1 MSNLCG
7 NDGIKIDIVSKSKLR
22 GFATKLCKV
31 RARSRVKCLFKAGVS
46 VLFQGFV
53 IGSGESEPSNN
64 FGSSN
69 FGDTPRRNPPQILV
83 RSISGSGGI
92 RINTTIQT
100 IRRCSTD
107 LPKAIFDIT
116 SQEYIDRG
124 YNAIPDSIYSPFN
137 SNNSIQVNSKGPL
150 IEHSLITQRKRSSNS
165 RLIANLGRPVN
176 NMGVKL
182 TGIAKVKSRF
192 FEKLHGHFDIINSFD
207 NFIPTEKLFPIRDI
221 NNKKNGI
228 SFVTERTKSSEIYK
242 SINEGVHVGNITKH
256 GAKGFVIADD
266 IDSFITPS
274 SIYTEGEFTYKCE
287 VNAPSITPLET
298 FFFLRAS
305 APLTNFDSDIPPT
318 YEVSNIKLEDPYG
331 NLIAKYKDFT
341 IRGEQDY
348 SDKDHHHYVTY
359 VTEPEV
365 NYAKGNTWD
374 YYYPVLG
381 EDSGY
386 TLSLDIKGNCFFHA
400 FEEDSFNKGF
410 QDGCNLDDKFVQSSN
425 SDYLGI
431 DGAAFSTQSKNY
443 FVRPTDALR
452 ISAIEINNKGSL
464 NGILHDNKLNMFLD
478 VVPTGLLLERVLRPQ
493 KILSTN
499 YTNNIYPTNTINIWQ
514 TSPDIDGNRYDNT
527 VDSGKN
533 NYELKDRLS
542 NEYIEG
548 HLTLIDTDPIA
559 DSGKIQ
565 LFYSHQDPKRV
576 KVKTGGA
583 LNIGNKYEGA
593 FSRPEIKQV
602 FPDDNYFIVEEI
614 FLRIDIKKDASKP
627 DFPIDVVGYSDD
639 GVMISTKQ
647 VGGFLQNASSGVGT
661 VPLTTGFDD
670 INELGFSSETMSD
683 KFAYYSRPIT
693 PNPAGDHYRLEDS
706 VIVTNSSDFKTYD
719 VPLKIYEDKVELG
732 RSRDYRNSRLFEALY
747 LDIYPI
753 PSGTEISKA
762 DLVIKYKPSVALAL
776 NTLGCDQV
784 RIGPAFSLLTPI
796 KSYAGNNSDGY
807 ILSNIPHAY
816 ETREPTLKTNYSKRW
831 RGSSGLT
838 STGPFDADGFGF
850 GFEFPQLDSPFS
862 SGYYNFSDVDG
873 TDIYSSQSSSLV
885 GQLSNASMSNNIV
898 RNIGMRFISDSLF
911 PPPTEPPAPVTEDGF
926 DLTQN
931 IMYNY
936 HIVGTS
942 NGLNSANAITVR
954 IPDEYDNRADDTD
967 KTYVTPTLFTANYD
981 GNARLYNR
989 APNSIGISGLWT
1001 LSVLVNDKHV
1011 GDIFTEQQSF
1021 SQTYDEFLNID
1032 VNVGDEIALSGVTT
1046 SVNHVADEFN
1056 LICEYV
1062 GIHMNTYAP
1071 SYYKPYKT
1079 INWTESGHELEDN
1092 IVDAFDH
1099 AVRAS
1104 GADGYINF
1112 GDVDTADG
1120 FAIFMR
1126 FSPDITVSG
1135 VNPDYNLWN
1144 SGVLFHKQDAGQ
1156 DLEFG
1161 LKYNYG
1167 KLQAYAQDDL
1177 GNIISIEDTTDY
1189 TEYQYPLSVLL
1200 TYNANKNEKLKLYTH
1215 NEMATEEWTRLR
1227 AESNIFNLN
1236 DGNSDLTFAYD
1247 KENDIGFNAFV
1258 TEIGISNS
1266 HPDGGSNIVD
1276 GTPEKSY
1283 SQANVDT
1290 FFDTITTTH
1299 DDSNPLWQ
1307 FVDNKTTEW
1316 NLGAFK
1322 YCSFGNDFNTM
1333 TTRNGEDYVYHT
1345 YYHDGLDYAARTDIS
1360 LPESLSNASGV
1371 AYHSQVENDMLRF
1384 NVGGKSEEFYA
1395 IRPRI
1400 ARAFPR
1406 SYMLAEDALRVNTVL
1421 QHHCD
1426 GDIFW
1431 PDGNKGAKLI
1441 VSLYTPAKESELTP
1455 TKNYGLINRATHY
1468 VNPEDCWNKIR
1479 SVFTLNDIK
1488 DKTSEPW
1495 AFFDTTIT
1503 KQELSE
1509 NYFSKEIDDMFIQ
1522 YDLVYPSGGNYTES
1536 KITIHSLDVSLHDAL
1551 TKEATVTDY
1560 LFLHSSGA
1568 FMQESDVNLFSDAKG
1583 ISNDYLWLSNTGIA
1597 YVPSSGEL
1605 WLTTS
1610 GTFRDT
1616 NDLMLMQPDVYGTAT
1631 SDDTGSNFGANFGSE
1646 EDLSDPHRDSVK
1658 ILLPFD
1664 NHLNDISINN
1674 HSASLIDQ
1682 ITPLLTSIYPTLSSN
1697 SVFENGQSANFVDTE
1712 VGSDWMK
1719 GKSTLKYEGVQFD
1732 PTGMDGDWMID
1743 FWYNLY
1749 NTENFSGYESPQ
1761 GAWRTQVGFHAT
1773 IFEWGKWQR
1782 TEHGMHGAET
1792 KFVGMKLVW
1801 ANGILSL
1808 KFGLNH
1814 YGAEATPYPEG
1825 WTWRDHHSLFDS
1837 SEGLSATGMAGSGD
1851 DITRNDNPADW
1862 VTYASIGVINRP
1874 DRPNVPHY
1882 NTDFYGYEDIR
1893 NIWSKFIIR
1902 KIGTVIQIFINEE
1915 KVAEADIGRWKFD
1928 SFDEVNYDPSLGIPD
1943 SNPLQFRSGYNHEFL
1958 LDDFRITMGSARST
1972 DINSNPTTS
1981 PDAESNGL
1989 SISSPIPS
1997 RSPIIEP
2004 PPPPPPPTTPPPV
2017 IGLSMRTVGGYPN
2030 TRQDI
2035 HLYSTGTAEL
2045 ISSNATLPLNLLDYD
2060 NPNTLTNT
2068 FDLYVLCLP
2077 SAYTPEYTTID
2088 AGFNLYSLA
2097 PPLAPTPY
2105 SDSIA
2110 LFLEATPII
2119 LDVASNIPLFL
2130 QHRKPINSGPNQLE
2144 SFVWDGDNYGV
2155 SIDVVD
2161 NSLASISANN
2171 EIRGVNTICYGSC
2184 DAVNN
2189 ISCTEVDIY
2198 THETL
2203 WNPSLCAEGGVAR
2216 AIRTYSNPD
2225 VNAFGSDV
2233 PYDNHYYGMRK
2244 ITNLI
2249 PLAPYNI
2256 ILTGKTGSDK
2266 ILEVPREIKEW
2277 EYGFKNASTGDPNKN
2292 INYTGL
2298 KLTAPVSNIES
2309 NHNFGK
2315 AVTVLG
2321 DRVIIG
2327 APFED
2332 APVGVDDLLNSDTAS
2347 YNLKD
2352 AGKIYIYKK
2361 APEATGYSWTDQDDK
2376 APFVLEQELV
2386 LPVGFRRDYYFE
2398 TTEEFKDDA
2407 GDKLDFEATI
2417 RNWVNVG
2424 EGRQL
2429 GHSLDSASRGA
2440 KEVIVAG
2447 GPGSLWTREFSPIA
2461 TTPVKIALMVFN
2473 NELVTN
2479 PANTSW
2485 RNIIEELNNRDV
2497 LYRYFSDPPVEFDI
2511 EIILMEP
2518 LLGLDLPFS
2527 ESDEFD
2533 YPQPDFV
2540 SKHLVNRHY
2549 NFDFN
2554 SQEYKDQESI
2564 MLQELINVYHER
2576 FPLDSSALHNGIPP
2590 LFGIYIDNSRSL
2602 GTNAVGYFDGG
2613 LTQGAI
2619 NKFIEY
2625 VKDYSYANGLKY
2637 FNNTPGYTEFNVTV
2651 KSDEDWI
2658 TQSIECL
2665 KDLTDQ
2671 TRLKNS
2677 GGFNLI
2683 ANDIGTFNTNASE
2696 FNYPPASGGAVFV
2709 FEREHHGNFEL
2720 VQHIESPSTYNNDV
2734 SDRFGHD
2741 VAISDDGKVI
2751 VIGSPFCEEA
2761 VQIWEYN
2768 DRYDNILDSSVV
2780 NGRFTEFLSVD
2791 HQAERLN
2798 QTFGEAYQAY
2808 ERYITEIVNQSSPF
2822 DLLRDIYSNASESLK
2837 YKFILY
2843 ANLNSYN
2850 KIKTVSYS
2858 SLFSGVGSWDRLYSR
2873 YIPTARLGYSVDVNE
2888 DGSLVAIGSPTDSLG
2903 ERDSAMTWFRYD
2915 QAGGEQVTGYG
2926 GSDWQWQN
2934 YTNAGA
2940 VRLLESRDYYPHS
2953 RKVVEYY
2960 KFGNKHESIAP
2971 EEDSGL
2977 FLTSMRNLFA
2987 SRGYDFSRTSFSED
3001 KKIPQDAGLAFII
3014 TPEIDASSDEIL
3026 DNIREWLAYGDR
3038 HLVLVADDPLYEQG
3052 GVYEDTNK
3060 IINYILKSLDINL
3073 RVYPS
3078 RNRYDALLE
3087 DTGLFFNVRT
3097 SFVPSKTTNSISTP
3111 IPLRASGVA
3120 DIRFYDEGKSDLY
3133 SCDLPYGMRKSSDP
3147 FVILEQIDGL
3157 SSSEAGRIQQYRELH
3172 SRCELPIVHE
3182 GDLRAKYTDQCVYR
3196 SCKGESTLLN
3206 YQHNLG
3212 FMYGSHTTCNDWD
3225 CTICDEFCPPVLSVN
3240 DREASEPM
3248 PIMTAYE
3255 SISKTINVPAT
3266 PDYETFVKTFVGFKE
3281 PLPGVPYYDFTD
3293 IAYSGIQY
3301 MWSAESGNFS
3311 AIDYNI
3317 NNTISQSL
3325 FFDPEEYNG
3334 QDALLQSKASVPY
3347 ETTERL
3353 EKISD
3358 TFDFCAEERFEA
3370 FTESSVILIAGTY
3383 TEKKE
3388 SLVLRAGDVNLNF
3401 YFNLLAKD
3409 VNGSCKVAQVGGFT
3423 QRASYQDGYA
3433 SSDIQIQMLG
3443 LGINMLDTNVPTHEL
3458 YDVSKYY
3465 DVAWIAN
3472 SNDYPSDEEIEDI
3485 KRFLRLKNKKLV
3497 ITYGQDSDGEDFD
3510 PSTGAINPSLINKAK
3525 IAEYICEKLNLTMKP
3540 RFLNGNNVYAS
3551 TRNVVGDWQ
3560 LTSYF
3565 ININESSRLWAGF
3578 PTDPNT
3584 RIEEFYINNPPFGRR
3599 GRGRGY
3605 SHDVVPIEVNS
3616 ASRVAYFDL
3625 PISDL
3630 ITEEQGVPTFR
3641 TGITKVTFDVK
3652 EPKEDQDKFNLFKL
3666 FFSVSSESEL
3676 ESSPLEVFVN
3686 NCSTTVSH
3694 PSEATAVENGINV
3707 EDESDSGDIIL
3718 TTIKHGFHEELRTEN
3733 RKEYEAFIQIPS
3745 GVPSFDIFITGC
3757 RKKYELQSNPEYL
3770 RTNRLVSISGV
3781 RVKALEKIDENRPI
3795 PIYEDVLTIV
3805 PGTDAYSYEYDVV
3818 REISNSSAQYC
3829 FAANS
3834 DVCAEDDPAGYG
3846 TEANAPDIPDGPMV
3860 VAQAIY
3866 HQAGFFSGH
3875 NKSRVTVIS
3884 DASLIQGRTTLL
3896 EDGVR
3901 VNPSLVSFLTGM
3913 YPATSFDSENYGRQY
3928 ESEFKII
3935 SPERSSPSR
3944 LINAYPEN
3952 SGLNHRFGQYPSN
3965 ELALNKYS
3973 DDEGKKQITPVPPN
3987 KFVRQPFDG
3996 MLGLMD
4002 AVDPGK
4008 FRKLPKELQIPPGE
4022 RFARMRPTSAGVAAK
4037 KAYEQAWYVDNFEP
4051 VQAAYASKTKLH
4063 DTYNGVT
4070 YEDAGYR
4077 DLIPPILRETGHD
4090 HLDLKVFNSGYP
4102 GDLFGYKVTLHKDK
4116 LYVGAPF
4123 AVYKD
4128 EQDIVTWK
4136 DVIDQ
4141 SSEGIYGAEIGFNGG
4156 AGAVYVVERTGVI
4169 GSGVGSFNRSREITD
4184 GIAWDVT
4191 QKFRPE
4197 EINVGFSGIN
4207 TLNSESLI
4215 GPNSYSDEFL
4225 KDHAFMPDMFG
4236 YDIALE
4242 GDILAIS
4249 APGHDFETFFEHTP
4263 GTFMRK
4269 EFNEQFAIPKVN
4281 STDLGSSANRS
4292 LLPASGDVV
4301 INHGAVFTYENKIDN
4316 WGDKTQQWTTIHKV
4330 VGQGYNTRVQNSGEN
4345 TFFGS
4350 ALGLSRAR
4358 RNDGDYILAVGASNH
4373 LFSNNNNTEVA
4384 EGGATYAY
4392 DGMLRKLR
4400 PAFSHPDTY
4409 ISGRVFGSIPDK
4421 VDMKFNFSNGSVS
4434 NKNVF
4439 FDGRVHS
4446 DRQGQIF
4453 IEVSGQDKLEKGYV
4467 IHRPYIEKISG
4478 GYAFGKAEVA
4488 TMPLISDG
4496 RFAPHSGVMPLIS
4509 LGPSTGSVYN
4519 NMNLIMQ
4526 RDLQTSGELRLYS
4539 SGINLFGQ
4547 VPFGENVENTEG
4559 AKELENNIANINNFA
4574 FLVGRGG
4581 F

>member
-1 MSNLCG
+1 MSNICG

-22 GFATKLCKV
+22 GFVTKLCKV
-31 RARSRVKCLFKAGVS
+31 RARSRVKCLFKAGMS
-46 VLFQGFV
+46 VRFQGFV
-53 IGSGESEPSNN
+53 IGIGESETSNN
-64 FGSSN
+64 FGSSY

-83 RSISGSGGI
+83 RSISGSGGV

-124 YNAIPDSIYSPFN
+124 YNAIPDSIYSPFD
-137 SNNSIQVNSKGPL
+137 SNNSTQVNSKGPL
-150 IEHSLITQRKRSSNS
+150 IEHSLITERKRRSNS

-182 TGIAKVKSRF
+182 TGIAKIKSKF
-192 FEKLHGHFDIINSFD
+192 FEKLHGYVDAINSFD
-207 NFIPTEKLFPIRDI
+207 NFVPTEKLYPIRDI

-242 SINEGVHVGNITKH
+242 SINEGIHVGNITKH
-256 GAKGFVIADD
+256 GAKGSIIADD

-287 VNAPSITPLET
+287 VSAPTITPLET
-298 FFFLRAS
+298 FLFLRAS

-348 SDKDHHHYVTY
+348 SDKDHHHYITY
-359 VTEPEV
+359 VTEPEI
-365 NYAKGNTWD
+365 NHAAGHTWD
-374 YYYPVLG
+374 YYYPLLG

-400 FEEDSFNKGF
+400 FEEDAFNKGF

-464 NGILHDNKLNMFLD
+464 SGILHDNKLNMFLD
-478 VVPTGLLLERVLRPQ
+478 VVPTGLLLERVLKPQ
-493 KILSTN
+493 KILSTD
-499 YTNNIYPTNTINIWQ
+499 YTNNIYPTNTINVWQ
-514 TSPDIDGNRYDNT
+514 TSPDVDGNTYDNT
-527 VDSGKN
+527 VDSSKN

-548 HLTLIDTDPIA
+548 HITLIDTDPVA

-565 LFYSHQDPKRV
+565 LFYSHQDPRRV

-583 LNIGNKYEGA
+583 LNIGNRYEGA
-593 FSRPEIKQV
+593 FSRPEVKQV

-614 FLRIDIKKDASKP
+614 FLRVDIKKDASKP
-627 DFPIDVVGYSDD
+627 DFPLDVVGYSDD

-661 VPLTTGFDD
+661 VPLTTGFDN
-670 INELGFSSETMSD
+670 INDLGLSAETLSD

-762 DLVIKYKPSVALAL
+762 DLIIKYKPSVALAL

-796 KSYAGNNSDGY
+796 KSSAGNSSDGY

-816 ETREPTLKTNYSKRW
+816 ETKEPTLKTNYSKRW
-831 RGSSGLT
+831 RGSSGL
-838 STGPFDADGFGF
+838 SSVGPFDADGFGF
-850 GFEFPQLDSPFS
+850 GFEFPQLDAPFS

-873 TDIYSSQSSSLV
+873 VDIYASQSSSLV

-911 PPPTEPPAPVTEDGF
+911 PHPTEPPSPVTEDGF
-926 DLTQN
+926 DLSPS
-931 IMYNY
+931 IPYNF
-936 HIVGTS
+936 HVVGNS
-942 NGLNSANAITVR
+942 NGLNSANAITIRV
-954 IPDEYDNRADDTD
+954 PDEYDNRADDTN

-989 APNSIGISGLWT
+989 APSSIGLAGLWT
-1001 LSVLVNDKHV
+1001 LSVLVNDQHV
-1011 GDIFTEQQSF
+1011 GDIFTEQNSF
-1021 SQTYDEFLNID
+1021 SQTSDEFLNID
-1032 VNVGDEIALSGVTT
+1032 IKVGDEIALSGVTT
-1046 SVNHVADEFN
+1046 SVNHVADQFN
-1056 LICEYV
+1056 LVCEFV

-1144 SGVLFHKQDAGQ
+1144 SGVLFNKQDVGQ

-1177 GNIISIEDTTDY
+1177 GNTISIEDTADY

-1227 AESNIFNLN
+1227 AESNTFNLN

-1247 KENDIGFNAFV
+1247 KENDVGFNAFI

-1266 HPDGGSNIVD
+1266 HPEGGSNIVD

-1283 SQANVDT
+1283 SQSNVDT

-1307 FVDNKTTEW
+1307 FVDNKTTDW

-1426 GDIFW
+1426 EDIFW

-1441 VSLYTPAKESELTP
+1441 VSLYTPAKENELTP
-1455 TKNYGLINRATHY
+1455 TKNYGLINRSTHY
-1468 VNPEDCWNKIR
+1468 VNPEDCWNKLR
-1479 SVFTLNDIK
+1479 SVFTLNDIR

-1551 TKEATVTDY
+1551 TKEATVTDH

-1583 ISNDYLWLSNTGIA
+1583 ISNDYLWLSNSGIA

-1610 GTFRDT
+1610 GTFKDT

-1631 SDDTGSNFGANFGSE
+1631 SDDTGSNFGSLFGSNVTGLML
-1646 EDLSDPHRDSVK
+1646 LSEGGNP
-1658 ILLPFD
+1658 
-1664 NHLNDISINN
+1664 NAYQDIS
-1674 HSASLIDQ
+1674 
-1682 ITPLLTSIYPTLSSN
+1682 
-1697 SVFENGQSANFVDTE
+1697 
-1712 VGSDWMK
+1712 
-1719 GKSTLKYEGVQFD
+1719 
-1732 PTGMDGDWMID
+1732 
-1743 FWYNLY
+1743 
-1749 NTENFSGYESPQ
+1749 
-1761 GAWRTQVGFHAT
+1761 
-1773 IFEWGKWQR
+1773 
-1782 TEHGMHGAET
+1782 
-1792 KFVGMKLVW
+1792 
-1801 ANGILSL
+1801 
-1808 KFGLNH
+1808 
-1814 YGAEATPYPEG
+1814 
-1825 WTWRDHHSLFDS
+1825 
-1837 SEGLSATGMAGSGD
+1837 
-1851 DITRNDNPADW
+1851 
-1862 VTYASIGVINRP
+1862 
-1874 DRPNVPHY
+1874 
-1882 NTDFYGYEDIR
+1882 
-1893 NIWSKFIIR
+1893 
-1902 KIGTVIQIFINEE
+1902 
-1915 KVAEADIGRWKFD
+1915 
-1928 SFDEVNYDPSLGIPD
+1928 
-1943 SNPLQFRSGYNHEFL
+1943 
-1958 LDDFRITMGSARST
+1958 
-1972 DINSNPTTS
+1972 
-1981 PDAESNGL
+1981 
-1989 SISSPIPS
+1989 
-1997 RSPIIEP
+1997 
-2004 PPPPPPPTTPPPV
+2004 
-2017 IGLSMRTVGGYPN
+2017 
-2030 TRQDI
+2030 
-2035 HLYSTGTAEL
+2035 LYSTGTAEL
-2045 ISSNATLPLNLLDYD
+2045 ISANATLPLRLLDYD

-2077 SAYTPEYTTID
+2077 SLYVPEYTTID

-2105 SDSIA
+2105 SDSIP
-2110 LFLEATPII
+2110 LFLEATPLI

-2144 SFVWDGDNYGV
+2144 SFVWDSDNYGV
-2155 SIDVVD
+2155 SIDVID
-2161 NSLASISANN
+2161 NSLASIPADN

-2184 DAVNN
+2184 DSVNN

-2203 WNPSLCAEGGVAR
+2203 WNPSLCVDGGVAR

-2277 EYGFKNASTGDPNKN
+2277 EYGFKNASTGDPDKN

-2298 KLTAPVSNIES
+2298 KLTAPASNIES

-2332 APVGVDDLLNSDTAS
+2332 IPVGVDDLLNSDTAS

-2398 TTEEFKDDA
+2398 TQQEFRDDNNK
-2407 GDKLDFEATI
+2407 KLDFSATV

-2429 GHSLDSASRGA
+2429 GHSLDSASREN

-2447 GPGSLWTREFSPIA
+2447 GPGSLWTREFSPVT

-2473 NELVTN
+2473 NELITN
-2479 PANTSW
+2479 PSSMSW
-2485 RNIIEELNNRDV
+2485 RDIVSELNNRDL
-2497 LYRYFSDPPVEFDI
+2497 LYRYFSDPPVEFDV
-2511 EIILMEP
+2511 EIMLLEP

-2564 MLQELINVYHER
+2564 MLQELINIYHER

-2613 LTQGAI
+2613 LTQGVI
-2619 NKFIEY
+2619 NKFIDY

-2671 TRLKNS
+2671 TRLRNS

-2683 ANDIGTFNTNASE
+2683 ANDIGTFNNNASE

-2761 VQIWEYN
+2761 VQIWEY
-2768 DRYDNILDSSVV
+2768 DDQYDNILDSTVV
-2780 NGRFTEFLSVD
+2780 NGQFTEFLSRE
-2791 HQAERLN
+2791 HQVERLN
-2798 QTFGEAYQAY
+2798 QTFAEAYQAY
-2808 ERYITEIVNQSSPF
+2808 ERYLTEIVNQSSPF
-2822 DLLRDIYSNASESLK
+2822 NLLRDIYSNASESLK
-2837 YKFILY
+2837 YKFIVY
-2843 ANLNSYN
+2843 ANLNPYN
-2850 KIKTVSYS
+2850 KIKTISYN
-2858 SLFSGVGSWDRLYSR
+2858 SLFSGGGSWDRLYSK
-2873 YIPTARLGYSVDVNE
+2873 YVPTARLGYSVDTNE

-2903 ERDSAMTWFRYD
+2903 ERDNLVTWFRYD
-2915 QAGGEQVTGYG
+2915 QAGEQVTGYG

-2940 VRLLESRDYYPHS
+2940 VRLLESRDYFPHS

-2960 KFGNKHESIAP
+2960 KFGNKHESISP

-3087 DTGLFFNVRT
+3087 DTGLFLNVRT
-3097 SFVPSKTTNSISTP
+3097 SFVPSKTTNSISIP

-3120 DIRFYDEGKSDLY
+3120 DIRFYDEGKSDIY
-3133 SCDLPYGMRKSSDP
+3133 NCTLPYGTRKSSDP
-3147 FVILEQIDGL
+3147 FAILEQIDGIDAN
-3157 SSSEAGRIQQYRELH
+3157 EGGRKLTYRELH
-3172 SRCELPIVHE
+3172 DKCELPIIHE
-3182 GDLRAKYTDQCVYR
+3182 GDLRAKYTDQCIYR
-3196 SCKGESTLLN
+3196 SCKGETAFIN
-3206 YQHNLG
+3206 YQHNLA
-3212 FMYGSHTTCNDWD
+3212 FMYGSHTTCNDWG
-3225 CTICDEFCPPVLSVN
+3225 CTECDKFCPRVLSVN
-3240 DREASEPM
+3240 DREDSEPM

-3255 SISKTINVPAT
+3255 SIIKTINVPAT
-3266 PDYETFVKTFVGFKE
+3266 PERETFVKKLVGYKAPE
-3281 PLPGVPYYDFTD
+3281 PGEPYYDFTD
-3293 IAYSGIQY
+3293 VEYSGIQY
-3301 MWSAESGNFS
+3301 MWSAESGNYS
-3311 AIDYNI
+3311 ALNYNI

-3347 ETTERL
+3347 ETTERFA
-3353 EKISD
+3353 KISN
-3358 TFDFCAEERFEA
+3358 TFDFCAEEGFEA
-3370 FTESSVILIAGTY
+3370 FTESSVVLIAGTH

-3388 SLVLRAGDVNLNF
+3388 CLVLSENDTNLNF

-3409 VNGSCKVAQVGGFT
+3409 INGSCKVAQVGGFT
-3423 QRASYQDGYA
+3423 QRTSYRDGYE

-3485 KRFLRLKNKKLV
+3485 KRFLRLKNKKLI
-3497 ITYGQDSDGEDFD
+3497 ITYGQSSDGDDFD
-3510 PSTGAINPSLINKAK
+3510 AHTDTINTSLLDKAK

-3551 TRNVVGDWQ
+3551 TRNVMGNWTP
-3560 LTSYF
+3560 TSYS
-3565 ININESSRLWAGF
+3565 IDIHSSSYVRAGF
-3578 PTDPNT
+3578 PTDAST
-3584 RIEEFYINNPPFGRR
+3584 RIDNFYINNPPYSSR

-3605 SHDVVPIEVNS
+3605 SHDVIPIEVNS
-3616 ASRVAYFDL
+3616 ASQVAYFDI

-3630 ITEEQGVPTFR
+3630 TTEEKGVPIFR

-3652 EPKEDQDKFNLFKL
+3652 EPEEDQDKFNLFKL

-3686 NCSTTVSH
+3686 NCSTTVDH
-3694 PSEATAVENGINV
+3694 PSVATADNNEVTV
-3707 EDESDSGDIIL
+3707 EDESDSGEIIL
-3718 TTIKHGFHEELRTEN
+3718 SKIQHGLYRELVASN

-3757 RKKYELQSNPEYL
+3757 REKYKLQNNPEYL

-3781 RVKALEKIDENRPI
+3781 RVRALEKIDENFPI
-3795 PIYEDVLTIV
+3795 PIYENELVVL
-3805 PGTDAYSYEYDVV
+3805 PGTDAYSYETDLV

-3829 FAANS
+3829 FSANS
-3834 DVCAEDDPAGYG
+3834 DVCAEDHPAGYG
-3846 TEANAPDIPDGPMV
+3846 TEANAPDIADGPMV
-3860 VAQAIY
+3860 VAQAVY

-3896 EDGVR
+3896 EDGIR
-3901 VNPSLVSFLTGM
+3901 VNPSLVSFLTGL
-3913 YPATSFDSENYGRQY
+3913 YPTTSFDSENYGRQY

-3952 SGLNHRFGQYPSN
+3952 SGLNHRFGQYQSN
-3965 ELALNKYS
+3965 ELTLNKYS
-3973 DDEGKKQITPVPPN
+3973 DDEGKKQVLPVPPN
-3987 KFVRQPFDG
+3987 DFVRSPFDP
-3996 MLGLMD
+3996 MLGLMV
-4002 AVDPGK
+4002 AMDPGK
-4008 FRKLPKELQIPPGE
+4008 FRKLPEELQIPPGE
-4022 RFARMRPTSAGVAAK
+4022 RFALMQPPSAGAAARQ
-4037 KAYEQAWYVDNFEP
+4037 AYEQAWYVDNFEP

-4077 DLIPPILRETGHD
+4077 DLIPPILRETGYD

-4169 GSGVGSFNRSREITD
+4169 GSGVGSFNRSQEITD
-4184 GIAWDVT
+4184 GIPWDVT

-4197 EINVGFSGIN
+4197 EINVGFSGIT

-4225 KDHAFMPDMFG
+4225 KNHAFMPDMFG

-4249 APGHDFETFFEHTP
+4249 APGHDFETFFDHTP

-4281 STDLGSSANRS
+4281 STDLGSSTNRS
-4292 LLPASGDVV
+4292 LLPGSGDVV

-4373 LFSNNNNTEVA
+4373 LFSNNNDIEVE

-4446 DRQGQIF
+4446 DRHGQIF

-4467 IHRPYIEKISG
+4467 IHRPYIERISG
-4478 GYAFGKAEVA
+4478 GYAFGNAEVA

-4539 SGINLFGQ
+4539 SGVNLFGQ
-4547 VPFGENVENTEG
+4547 VPFSQDPDEIE
-4559 AKELENNIANINNFA
+4559 ELKNNIASIGNVA